1 MRSVVRASHYSL
13 HNMFFHLRALK
24 LRRQKL
30 QDVPT
35 TSPKKSVD
43 KTLISI
49 LVRSPV
55 PVPFSTTS
63 DLLSISYEGCVE
75 FLSWNEMGHGTLIL
89 GFAKMFCRVRPGNV
103 PNFKTHVHSFLN
115 SVFSYSRGQF
125 NYLKTF
131 IKKTIAGLK
140 RRWLSVWCSI
150 FRLLWWMFTVLFRRI
165 HILYYVNSQPVSQ
178 FWKNGELPNDF
189 YTIQD
194 WNISINRRNKLFHGE
209 RNLSLNC

>member
-165 HILYYVNSQPVSQ
+165 HILYYVNS
-178 FWKNGELPNDF
+178 
-189 YTIQD
+189 
-194 WNISINRRNKLFHGE
+194 
-209 RNLSLNC
+209 

>member
-1 MRSVVRASHYSL
+1 MRSIVRASHYSL

-35 TSPKKSVD
+35 TSPKKSID

-165 HILYYVNSQPVSQ
+165 LCKQSASQSVLKDWGTSQ
-178 FWKNGELPNDF
+178 RFLHYTGLKHQYQSKEQTFSRWK
-189 YTIQD
+189 
-194 WNISINRRNKLFHGE
+194 KLIA
-209 RNLSLNC
+209 

>member
-1 MRSVVRASHYSL
+1 MRSVVRASRYSL

-43 KTLISI
+43 KNLISI

-55 PVPFSTTS
+55 PVPFPTTS

-140 RRWLSVWCSI
+140 RRWLSVWCSNFSALVMNVHGTFPKNTYFI
-150 FRLLWWMFTVLFRRI
+150 LCKQSASQSVLKEWGT
-165 HILYYVNSQPVSQ
+165 SQRFLHYTGLKHQDQSKEQ
-178 FWKNGELPNDF
+178 TFSRWK
-189 YTIQD
+189 
-194 WNISINRRNKLFHGE
+194 KLIA
-209 RNLSLNC
+209 